1 MQLEIKQQETVPIP
15 TSAGN
20 SMVSFPQREPE
31 DLSSQGV
38 LYSLHEQVQ
47 K

>member
-20 SMVSFPQREPE
+20 SMVSFPPREP